1 MFTADEKKRRHR
13 AIEKILVDHDLQAIL
28 LIGDTSMSHDYCG
41 DFRYYT
47 NAVIV
52 FARQVAL
59 TFRNSEPVLFST
71 NRQSNT
77 FVDDC
82 RATDNILDDTIN
94 LLRERGVTSGRIGVS
109 FEMLSVPWY
118 TYLRERLPEAEW
130 VETHD
135 LIMSIRSR
143 HSTEEIDVFRKGAE
157 LGDYAY
163 EAALKAIKPGV
174 SEYEIA
180 AEIEH
185 AARTRGAD
193 RHFSLIASGR
203 YAPGDANAL
212 PFFHS
217 PSARR
222 VEHGDTIIMEITP
235 QYGGYWTQI
244 VRTVNVGR
252 SDSHLATLH
261 AICSDAIRVGLEKMK
276 PGGTVRD
283 VVLSMQSYVT
293 DLGYL
298 FTLPAGHIAGID
310 LNEARITPQ
319 NETILEP
326 GTVMIIHPSVCT
338 PDGKNRVYW
347 GQTYLVTDTGYKC
360 LHRSGDDLLTC

>member
-13 AIEKILVDHDLQAIL
+13 AVEKILVDHDLQAIL

-52 FARQVAL
+52 FARQIAL
-59 TFRNSEPVLFST
+59 IFRSSEPVLLST

-82 RATDNILDDTIN
+82 RATDNILDDAIN
-94 LLRERGVTSGRIGVS
+94 LLRERGAASGRIGVS
-109 FEMLSVPWY
+109 LEMLSVPWY
-118 TYLRERLPEAEW
+118 GHLRDLLPEAEW
-130 VETHD
+130 VEIHD
-135 LIMSIRSR
+135 PIMNIRSH
-143 HSTEEIDVFRKGAE
+143 HSAEEIDFFRKGAE
-157 LGDYAY
+157 LGDRAY
-163 EAALKAIKPGV
+163 EAALKTIKPGV
-174 SEYEIA
+174 SEYEIV

-185 AARTRGAD
+185 AARVRGAD

-203 YAPGDANAL
+203 YASGDANAL
-212 PFFHS
+212 PFFHA
-217 PSARR
+217 PTPRL

-235 QYGGYWTQI
+235 QYRGYWTQI

-252 SDSHLATLH
+252 SDPHLATLH
-261 AICSDAIRVGLEKMK
+261 AICCDSIRKGLEQLK
-276 PGGTVRD
+276 PGKTVRD

-293 DLGYL
+293 DRGYL
-298 FTLPAGHIAGID
+298 FILPSGHIAGID

-338 PDGKNRVYW
+338 PDGKDRVYW
-347 GQTYLVTDTGYKC
+347 GQTYLVTDIGYEC

>member
-1 MFTADEKKRRHR
+1 
-13 AIEKILVDHDLQAIL
+13 
-28 LIGDTSMSHDYCG
+28 MSHDYCG

-59 TFRNSEPVLFST
+59 VFRNSEPALFST

-109 FEMLSVPWY
+109 YEMLSVPWY
-118 TYLRERLPEAEW
+118 AHLRERLPEAEW

-143 HSTEEIDVFRKGAE
+143 HSVEEIAVFRKGAE
-157 LGDYAY
+157 LGDHAY

-185 AARTRGAD
+185 TARTARP
-193 RHFSLIASGR
+193 RFSSGVTLMI
-203 YAPGDANAL
+203 NARAAV
-212 PFFHS
+212 S
-217 PSARR
+217 INAKA
-222 VEHGDTIIMEITP
+222 TP
-235 QYGGYWTQI
+235 
-244 VRTVNVGR
+244 
-252 SDSHLATLH
+252 
-261 AICSDAIRVGLEKMK
+261 
-276 PGGTVRD
+276 
-283 VVLSMQSYVT
+283 
-293 DLGYL
+293 
-298 FTLPAGHIAGID
+298 
-310 LNEARITPQ
+310 
-319 NETILEP
+319 
-326 GTVMIIHPSVCT
+326 
-338 PDGKNRVYW
+338 
-347 GQTYLVTDTGYKC
+347 
-360 LHRSGDDLLTC
+360 